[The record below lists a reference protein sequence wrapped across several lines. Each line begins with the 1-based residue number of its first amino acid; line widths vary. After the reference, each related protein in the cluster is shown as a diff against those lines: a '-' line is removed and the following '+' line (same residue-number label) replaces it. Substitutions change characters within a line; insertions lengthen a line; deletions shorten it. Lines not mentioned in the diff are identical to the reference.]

1 MYWSKPAL
9 AYPTRCIHGLK
20 SCTVLSTKGTV
31 SIAWVIIIHTRF
43 LTRGQV
49 LFTCPTSITKRG
61 SLPALGLCARRAH
74 RRHPSCRSW
83 YKKRDCFCNPLFH
96 HLHNNI
102 YFFLFFLFFYEF
114 MKPFFIKSTSRPSD
128 SRKSAVSFAHFP
140 LTIPTG
146 WNVLYPQSMI

>member
-1 MYWSKPAL
+1 MYRSKPAL

-61 SLPALGLCARRAH
+61 FIACVKVYTQEGRTGDTLHAGAGIKKGLL
-74 RRHPSCRSW
+74 SQS
-83 YKKRDCFCNPLFH
+83 LFH

-114 MKPFFIKSTSRPSD
+114 MKPFFIKSTSSPSD
-128 SRKSAVSFAHFP
+128 IRKSVVSFAHFP

-146 WNVLYPQSMI
+146 WNVL